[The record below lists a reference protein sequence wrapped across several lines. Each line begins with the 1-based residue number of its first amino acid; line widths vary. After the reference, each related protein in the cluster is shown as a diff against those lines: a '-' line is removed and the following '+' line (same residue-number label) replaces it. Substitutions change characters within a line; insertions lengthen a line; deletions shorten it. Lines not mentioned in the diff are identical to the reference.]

1 VSPLHQAQAPE
12 VVTLG
17 ECMASFVALERG
29 PLADT
34 ARHMRTTVAGAEA
47 NVAVGLARL
56 EHAAAFIGRVGD
68 DGLGRVITRTLRG
81 EGVDVRHLRVD
92 GAAATGVMIRELR
105 DLGPAEIVYW
115 RAASA
120 GSRLCAADVE
130 AAGELLDGARWL
142 HLTGITPALSASAA
156 EAVETALAR
165 AEGRDL
171 TTSLDINLRRR
182 LWTEAQARPVLAALA
197 ARCGVVLGGLD
208 EVALVAGLAETPE
221 EAGRVDPEAAAD
233 AVLDMGPSS
242 VVVKLGAQ
250 GALERRRT
258 AAGAVTERA
267 DALPVAQVHDPVGAG
282 DAFTAGYIAARLEGR
297 TTTDALRVANACGA
311 AAVSSVG
318 DQSGLPTR
326 AELDRLLASGGPD
339 ALR

>member
-1 VSPLHQAQAPE
+1 MSPPHRGGPAE

-47 NVAVGLARL
+47 NVAVGLSRL
-56 EHAAAFIGRVGD
+56 DHRAAYIGRVGD
-68 DGLGRVITRTLRG
+68 DGLGRMIMRTLRG
-81 EGVDVRHLRVD
+81 EGVDVRELRVD
-92 GAAATGVMIRELR
+92 SDSATGIMIRELR

-115 RAASA
+115 RAGSA
-120 GSRLCAADVE
+120 GSQLSADDGE
-130 AAGELLDGARWL
+130 AAAELFDGARWL
-142 HLTGITPALSASAA
+142 HLTGITPALFPTAA
-156 EAVETALAR
+156 EAVEAALAR
-165 AEGRDL
+165 AEALGL
-171 TTSLDINLRRR
+171 TRSLDVNMRRR
-182 LWTEAQARPVLAALA
+182 LWSEAEARPVLAAIA
-197 ARCGVVLGGLD
+197 SRCEVVLGGLD
-208 EVALVAGLAETPE
+208 EVALITGLDDPGGTGAL
-221 EAGRVDPEAAAD
+221 DPEAAAD
-233 AVLDMGPSS
+233 AVLAMGPAA
-242 VVVKLGAQ
+242 VVVKLGAD

-258 AAGAVTERA
+258 VDGPVTERA
-267 DALPVAQVHDPVGAG
+267 AALAVAQVHDPVGAG

-297 TTTDALRVANACGA
+297 STAEALRMANACGA

-326 AELDRLLASGGPD
+326 PELGRLLVEGGPD